1 MIKQVTTN
9 LDRMESY
16 VDDVASGRRCAG
28 KLERDMVQR
37 HLDDLDRVGDPDFP
51 YVFDTRRA
59 EQACEFFSLLRHSD
73 GEYAGQPFTL
83 YGWQCFITASLHGWR
98 HKDTGYRRFRQ
109 GYIQVGRGNGK
120 TPFGAGQM
128 LLVMGFD
135 DPFEPRA
142 ECYTAA
148 VKRDQAKLS
157 FDAAKRFVDS
167 SGLEKSGYMQLYKQ
181 AITLDRVGS
190 KLEPLSSD
198 AKSADGL
205 NIHGL
210 LKDELHAWT
219 HYQRDF
225 LEKLQTALG
234 KRRQPLDLTITTAGD
249 EQSVLWLEEYAL
261 CRKVVE
267 RETAF
272 NVDSLFVAI
281 YEIDDDDDELDEA
294 VWGKANPMLEHGVVK
309 INYLRDLASKARE
322 NETLRSQFRRYHANK
337 LTTSAN
343 KSFRAEHWSV
353 GDSAIPWGELK
364 DGFAGVDLGWKD
376 DLAAIGY
383 CFPLDSVKVDG
394 KSKRRYAVF
403 ADVFCP
409 RGGRRKLDRPPF
421 ADWAKSGRLVVT
433 ESEWTDTD
441 AMYDAL
447 ERRMR
452 DHGISTLAYDPNN
465 FREFATNVVNRYG
478 IEAYAF
484 YQKHA
489 KYHEPFNEFKIA
501 LSEGRIIHGGD
512 SLLAWSALNV
522 VEEEKGGYRMPAKD
536 RSEDKIDPFV
546 AVLMA
551 FSEAMFAERKKRSV
565 YEERGPLLFG

>member
-1 MIKQVTTN
+1 MIKLN
-9 LDRMESY
+9 LKYLDQMQGY
-16 VDDVASGRRCAG
+16 VDDVISGKRVAG
-28 KLERDMVQR
+28 QLEIAMVER
-37 HLDDLDRVGDPDFP
+37 HLEDLDRASSEDFP
-51 YVFDTRRA
+51 YFFDTRQA
-59 EQACEFFSLLRHSD
+59 EKACEFFGLLKHSD
-73 GEYAGQPFTL
+73 GEYADRPFEL
-83 YGWQCFITASLHGWR
+83 YPWQIFITASLHGWR
-98 HKDTGYRRFRQ
+98 HCRTKYRRFRE
-109 GYIQVGRGNGK
+109 GFISVGRGNGK

-128 LLVMGFD
+128 LLVLGFD
-135 DPFEPRA
+135 CPFEPRA

-167 SGLEKSGYMQLYKQ
+167 SGLERSGYMQLYKQ
-181 AITLDRVGS
+181 AITLDRFDS

-210 LKDELHAWT
+210 LKDELHAWS

-225 LEKLQTALG
+225 LEKLQTAMG

-249 EQSVLWLEEYAL
+249 EQSVLWREQHTL

-267 RETAF
+267 RDNGF
-272 NVDSLFVAI
+272 DIDSLFVAI
-281 YEIDDDDDELDEA
+281 YEIDDDDDELDES
-294 VWGKANPMLEHGVVK
+294 VWPKANPMLEHGVVK
-309 INYLRDLASKARE
+309 IDYLRDQAKKAEDDETGRSK
-322 NETLRSQFRRYHANK
+322 FRRYHANK

-343 KSFRAEHWSV
+343 KSFRSESWAV
-353 GDSAIPWGELK
+353 GDQPIPFADLK

-383 CFPLDSVKVDG
+383 CFPLDNVRIDG
-394 KSKRRYAVF
+394 KSKRRYAVL

-421 ADWAKSGRLVVT
+421 NEWVRSGRLTVT

-441 AMYDAL
+441 AMYEAL

-452 DHGISTLAYDPNN
+452 DHGIQSLAYDPNN

-512 SLLAWSALNV
+512 SLLGWSALNV

-551 FSEAMFAERKKRSV
+551 FSEAMFAETKRKSV